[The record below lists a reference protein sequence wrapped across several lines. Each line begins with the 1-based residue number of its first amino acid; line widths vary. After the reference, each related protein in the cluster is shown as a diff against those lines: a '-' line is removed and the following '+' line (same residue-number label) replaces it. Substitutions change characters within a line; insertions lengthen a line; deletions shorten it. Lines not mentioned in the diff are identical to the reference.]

1 MKPAFHGLLVL
12 DKPGGITSRDAV
24 DRAMSWFPRG
34 TRIGH
39 TGTLDPLAT
48 GVLVVCLGLATRVSE
63 YVQRMAK
70 TYQAR
75 FRLGA
80 RSDSDDADGE
90 ITDVVVAQ
98 PPEPEQVARQLQS
111 LVGSLEQVPPAYS
124 AAKVTGR
131 RAYDLARRGQ
141 EVTLGPRRVN
151 VYSIALL
158 NYVYPHLD
166 VVVHCSKGT
175 YIRSLARDL
184 GVQLGCGALVGQLRR
199 TRVGPFTE
207 SEALSLTCT
216 AAEAQARL
224 LPVSAALAE
233 LPHVRITEAQIAR
246 LRQGQKIPFA
256 EIAVPSDAT
265 EVAVFAESGPLV
277 AVADLN
283 LEVGELQPAKVFSE
297 LVG

>member
-1 MKPAFHGLLVL
+1 MNSAFHGLLVL

-48 GVLVVCLGLATRVSE
+48 GVLVVCLGLATRLSE
-63 YVQRMAK
+63 YVQRMSK

-80 RSDSDDADGE
+80 RSDSDDADGA
-90 ITDVVVAQ
+90 ITEVSAAQ
-98 PPEPEQVARQLQS
+98 PPELDQVAGQLQS
-111 LVGSLEQVPPAYS
+111 LVGSLDQIPPAYS

-131 RAYDLARRGQ
+131 RAYALARRG
-141 EVTLGPRRVN
+141 ETVTLQPRRID
-151 VYSIALL
+151 VYSIALM

-184 GVQLGCGALVGQLRR
+184 GEQLGCGALVEQLRR
-199 TRVGPFTE
+199 TRIGPFAE
-207 SEALSLTCT
+207 SGALPLTCT
-216 AAEAQARL
+216 ADEARSRL

-233 LPHVRITEAQIAR
+233 LPRVCITEPQIFR
-246 LRQGQKIPFA
+246 LQQGQKIPLA
-256 EIAVPSDAT
+256 EIAAPSNAT
-265 EVAVFAESGPLV
+265 EVAVFAESGRLV
-277 AVADLN
+277 AVAN
-283 LEVGELQPAKVFSE
+283 INREVGELQPAKVFSE
-297 LVG
+297 IVA